1 MSEAIYPTN
10 EATCGLLGRIKD
22 DLSASIAA
30 KENYKKDV
38 LKVLIAET
46 QRLKY
51 GEVTDKSIVAICKKM
66 IESNLET
73 IKHLPTGDSR
83 KNALAYEN
91 QILSNYVPKTATKEE
106 IYVEVLKLKD
116 QMALTPDSQ
125 AMKIAMTHLRDL
137 QMVVDGKV
145 VKEVVDSVRR

>member
-1 MSEAIYPTN
+1 MEDCP
-10 EATCGLLGRIKD
+10 LLKKIKD
-22 DLSASIAA
+22 DLSVSTAA
-30 KENYKKDV
+30 KENYKRDT
-38 LKVLIAET
+38 LKVLVAET

-91 QILSNYVPKTATKEE
+91 QILSNYVPKTATREE
-106 IYVEVLKLKD
+106 IYAEVLKLKD
-116 QMALTPDSQ
+116 TIAGRLDGE
-125 AMKIAMTHLRDL
+125 AMKIVMTHLRDCH
-137 QMVVDGKV
+137 MVVEGGM
-145 VKEVVDSVRR
+145 VRDIVTQVRM